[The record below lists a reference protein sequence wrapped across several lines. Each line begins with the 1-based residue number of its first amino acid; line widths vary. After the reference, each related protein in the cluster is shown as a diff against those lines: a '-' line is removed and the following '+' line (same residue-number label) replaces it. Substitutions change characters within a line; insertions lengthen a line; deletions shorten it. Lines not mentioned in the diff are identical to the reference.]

1 MSRTSQLV
9 KLWKVFESADDLFSK
24 VVAKPKGVT
33 LIRDIPYADDNEPM
47 HKLDL
52 AKPDNAASLLPVI
65 LQVHGGGW
73 VGGSKEASHRNY
85 GMSLAKEGYAVLS
98 MNYRLAPDFP
108 FPTQIEDIFIAL
120 NFIYDNYKT
129 YGFDLGRIFLVGD
142 SAGAHLVSIAALIAT
157 DSSIAEKYHLI
168 CPLKLRGIALCC
180 GVYDFDTFL
189 GNDIRLPEK
198 IETAEALFGSKNF
211 RYTPFYTYSSVLR
224 NLTTAYPP
232 CFIMGTKA
240 DPLFPETQR
249 MIDRVTQLNIRNS
262 VKVYNLEFLL
272 PHCFHIRL
280 QFKQSVD
287 VMNQMLDF
295 FAKL

>member
-9 KLWKVFESADDLFSK
+9 KLWKVFESADDLFTK

-33 LIRDIPYADDNEPM
+33 LIKDIPYANDDEPM

-52 AKPDNAASLLPVI
+52 AKADNAAPVLPVI

-85 GMSLAKEGYAVLS
+85 GMSLAKEGYTVLS
-98 MNYRLAPDFP
+98 MNYRLAPEFP
-108 FPTQIEDIFIAL
+108 FPTQIEDIFLVL
-120 NFIYDNYKT
+120 NFIYNNYKT

-142 SAGAHLVSIAALIAT
+142 SAGAHLVSIAALIST
-157 DSSIAEKYHLI
+157 HPTMAEKYQLI
-168 CPLKLRGIALCC
+168 CPVKLRGVALSC

-189 GNDIRLPEK
+189 GNDIHLPEK
-198 IETAEALFGSKNF
+198 TETAEALFGSKNF
-211 RYTPFYTYSSVLR
+211 HYTPYYTYSSVLR
-224 NLTTAYPP
+224 NITPDFPP

-249 MIDRVTQLNIRNS
+249 MIDRITQLNIQNS
-262 VKVYNLEFLL
+262 VKVYPLESLL

-280 QFKQSVD
+280 QLKQSVD
-287 VMNQMLDF
+287 VMNQMIGF
-295 FAKL
+295 FAQL